1 MTVVD
6 CVPKTHKR
14 RDTHATIIANIDP
27 WKADVSP
34 SRRRAL
40 SPPSVRS
47 FDRSVTTTIA
57 VFESSETIKS
67 TPTGIN
73 TEVFPNYCHECKRTG
88 NFTVLCV
95 ARSGRDAGTGSAVIP
110 GRRVVAISA
119 LSSAATRFRARPESR
134 PATVDCTVA
143 IRVT

>member
-6 CVPKTHKR
+6 RVPKTHKR

-27 WKADVSP
+27 WKRDVSLI
-34 SRRRAL
+34 RIAL
-40 SPPSVRS
+40 SSPSVRS

-57 VFESSETIKS
+57 VFESSETIKF
-67 TPTGIN
+67 TPTGIS
-73 TEVFPNYCHECKRTG
+73 TEVFPNYCRECKRTV

-95 ARSGRDAGTGSAVIP
+95 ARSVRVAGTGSAVIP

-119 LSSAATRFRARPESR
+119 LSSAATRFRARSEIR